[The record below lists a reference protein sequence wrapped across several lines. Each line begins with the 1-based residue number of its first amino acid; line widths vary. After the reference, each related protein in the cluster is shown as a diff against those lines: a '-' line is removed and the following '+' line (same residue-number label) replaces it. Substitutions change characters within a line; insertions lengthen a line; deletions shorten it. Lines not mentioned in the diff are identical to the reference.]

1 MKKKTKHLSPNEQII
16 YLCAFRYALGRASAV
31 PGIIMEEIEKVRD
44 SIDFSYL
51 YEMECE
57 IRHYVEQDLVDEYW
71 KDKWAEFA
79 DEMVEYLIERKKQET
94 EE

>member
-1 MKKKTKHLSPNEQII
+1 MKKKTKHLSQNEQRI
-16 YLCAFRYALGRASAV
+16 YMCAFRYALGRATSM

-44 SIDFSYL
+44 SIDLFYL
-51 YEMECE
+51 CQMESE
-57 IRHYVEQDLVDEYW
+57 TRHYVEQGLVDEYW
-71 KDKWAEFA
+71 RDKWEKFA